1 MFIIKSLI
9 FAPIFPFHQNHH
21 TLKIKI
27 RKQAQLKGHNA
38 SIYALAK
45 GLETGE
51 FYSAGGD
58 GWIVKWHVADPDLGQ
73 LVAKTESKVF
83 SIAIFPERQLLAA
96 GNMEGGI
103 HWIDLKGQK
112 DIKNV
117 AHHDRGIFAITPFDE
132 NHALTGGGL
141 GKLTK
146 WDLNSLQTS
155 ETLHLSNTSIRA
167 IAKTADKIVI
177 GASDNHIYILNH
189 ELEIVHTIKDA
200 HENSVF
206 CVSIAPHD
214 TNRIASGGRD
224 AQLRHWSFDGSQLHQ
239 QNAHWFTINDIKFS
253 PNGTIF
259 ATASRDKTIR
269 LWKSDDYQLIKEINT
284 IKNAGHVNSVNR
296 LLWLD
301 DETLVSASDDR
312 TMIIWKI
319 ETSL

>member
-1 MFIIKSLI
+1 MARFKQALKLL
-9 FAPIFPFHQNHH
+9 
-21 TLKIKI
+21 TLRIKI
-27 RKQAQLKGHNA
+27 RKQSHLKGHNA

-45 GLETGE
+45 GLEAGE

-58 GWIVKWHVADPDLGQ
+58 GWIVKWHVDEPDLGK

-83 SIAIFPERQLLAA
+83 SIAIFPERNLLAA

-103 HWIDLKGQK
+103 HWVDLKGKK

-117 AHHDRGIFAITPFDE
+117 AHHERGIFAIAPFDK

-141 GKLTK
+141 GQLTK
-146 WDLNSLQTS
+146 WNLDQLQTS
-155 ETLHLSNTSIRA
+155 ETLHLTNTSIRS
-167 IAKTADKIVI
+167 IDIKDDTVVV
-177 GASDNHIYILNH
+177 GASDNHIYILNRQL
-189 ELEIVHTIKDA
+189 ELLNTIEDA

-206 CVSIAPHD
+206 CVAIDPNDKS
-214 TNRIASGGRD
+214 TIASGGRD
-224 AQLRHWSFDGSQLHQ
+224 AQLRHWSFDKKQIHQ

-253 PNGTIF
+253 PDGTIF

-301 DETLVSASDDR
+301 NETLVSGSDDR
-312 TMIIWKI
+312 TIIIWKI
-319 ETSL
+319 ETIL